1 MIIFDMG
8 TATTVC
14 VVDRKKN
21 YIGGMILPGVRTS
34 LDALTARAAQLSG
47 IDLEAPKRV
56 IGKNTIECMK
66 SGVIYSNA
74 AALDGIVD
82 RIEEELG
89 QKITVVATG
98 GLARK
103 IIPHCKREILLDEDL
118 LLKGL
123 LIIYEKN
130 KKEL

>member
-1 MIIFDMG
+1 MQ
-8 TATTVC
+8 
-14 VVDRKKN
+14 R
-21 YIGGMILPGVRTS
+21 L
-34 LDALTARAAQLSG
+34 LTELLTG
-47 IDLEAPKRV
+47 LK
-56 IGKNTIECMK
+56 
-66 SGVIYSNA
+66 
-74 AALDGIVD
+74 
-82 RIEEELG
+82 EELG

-130 KKEL
+130 KKNYKLSESENETGQNFTVMRF